1 MAAVRRTANLAT
13 GIRLGDPAD
22 GRPGPSARAA
32 CAACAGRSDRAIAA
46 LQPMASRCDARILPM
61 KPRSE
66 AAP

>member
-13 GIRLGDPAD
+13 GIRPGDPAN
-22 GRPGPSARAA
+22 GTREPSVRAA
-32 CAACAGRSDRAIAA
+32 CAACAGGSDRAIAA